1 MRYLTVVR
9 DEVEEI
15 NSIKGWILLYGRR
28 KVGKTFLLKN
38 FVKWDAYITVR
49 RDLSLR
55 TENVEIQKMEDFT
68 NKVGNLLE
76 KDYVVVIDEFQ
87 RLPEHI
93 LEDLTC
99 FYPKGRLILS
109 GSSLGIVRKFFEPK
123 SPLLGFFTP
132 YKLSLIRPVNI
143 FSTLVKSYDPVKSL
157 ELASYMRDPWL
168 IPLYN
173 GEDIVSFIYR
183 YSCKYWQTVK
193 ALIGE
198 VFFEEERTLTRTY
211 EAILSLLG
219 SRVWK
224 VKDIV
229 GILYAKRIIKEPS
242 SSYVSGFIKNL
253 MDMDLVEGIKL
264 FKTRRKYYRLKSPIM
279 ETFYYLESKY
289 DVSEREVSLD
299 EVKPTLENIIRL
311 EVEDFIADLFA
322 CYFKGRREYSLD
334 PEIDFIITLRNK
346 ILAVGEVKWGKY
358 SKQDLRKFYIK
369 TENLPGSKIFITKE
383 KEQDF
388 YKDIQVYDAQ
398 DLIKLI

>member
-1 MRYLTVVR
+1 MYYLTVVR

-38 FVKWDAYITVR
+38 FVYWDAYITVR

-322 CYFKGRREYSLD
+322 CYFKGRRE
-334 PEIDFIITLRNK
+334 
-346 ILAVGEVKWGKY
+346 
-358 SKQDLRKFYIK
+358 
-369 TENLPGSKIFITKE
+369 
-383 KEQDF
+383 
-388 YKDIQVYDAQ
+388 
-398 DLIKLI
+398 